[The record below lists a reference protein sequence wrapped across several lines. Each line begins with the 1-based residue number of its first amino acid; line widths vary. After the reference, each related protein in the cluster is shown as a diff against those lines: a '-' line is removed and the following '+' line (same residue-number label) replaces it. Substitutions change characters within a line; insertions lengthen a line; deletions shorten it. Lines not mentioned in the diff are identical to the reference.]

1 MPGLNQLRRQ
11 LYRALFAARSDSH
24 DARRHEFI
32 LNVLLCGVIVAC
44 LAAAASTLVNQPS
57 VGLEQGDSVRNI
69 GLLLLSMA
77 LLWRLSRLGHY
88 LIAAYLFLGCI
99 GLAVIN
105 LLLTWSFE
113 LPTVVLGA
121 ALLIIIAGV
130 ILGTKA
136 ALRVAIGAAAGYL
149 GLAEIQIYGL
159 GHPNTRWLHQPLRA
173 ASAVDYT
180 LMLAVIGLVSWL
192 ANHEIDRSLQHIRQS
207 RLALAKERDQLEAK
221 VKRRSKQL
229 EQAQLVRMLE
239 MQRFAEFGRLSAQ
252 LLHEVAN
259 PLTVASLYLG
269 QLEQQPAPALRQAR
283 RSLRQLERY
292 VTAARKQLQQQ
303 SRPVSFSA
311 QRELRQLL
319 TVLSPLAQTAG
330 VKLCLEPSLP
340 IKLLGDPV
348 KFNQIVSNLVA
359 NAIDAYADVPPETA
373 NRHVDISLRQTVRTV
388 HLSVRDHGRGITA
401 AQLPQLFEP
410 FYSTKLATNRG
421 LGIGLAIVKQAVEN
435 DFNGAISVSSSP
447 GAGTVFNI
455 RLPVRRA
462 TSRPQALVRRTSL

>member
-1 MPGLNQLRRQ
+1 MPGLSQLQRQ
-11 LYRALFAARSDSH
+11 LYQALLAARSDSH

-32 LNVLLCGVIVAC
+32 LNVLLCGVIIAC
-44 LAAAASTLVNQPS
+44 LTAAASALINHPNA
-57 VGLEQGDSVRNI
+57 GFEQGDSFRNI
-69 GLLLLSMA
+69 GLLSVSMA

-99 GLAVIN
+99 SLAVLN

-121 ALLIIIAGV
+121 AIVIIIAGV

-136 ALRVAIGAAAGYL
+136 ALRVAIVTSASYL
-149 GLAEIQIYGL
+149 LLAELQIYGI
-159 GHPNTRWLHQPLRA
+159 GHPNSIWLRQSLTA
-173 ASAVDYT
+173 ASAVDHT

-192 ANHEIDRSLQHIRQS
+192 ANHEIDRSLQHTRLSRQ
-207 RLALAKERDQLEAK
+207 ALAKERDQLETK
-221 VKRRSKQL
+221 VKRRTKQL
-229 EQAQLVRMLE
+229 EQAQLVRLLE
-239 MQRFAEFGRLSAQ
+239 LQRFAEFGRLSAQ
-252 LLHEVAN
+252 LLHEVAT

-269 QLEQQPAPALRQAR
+269 QLDHQPLPALRQAR

-292 VTAARKQLQQQ
+292 VGAARKQLQHQ
-303 SRPVSFSA
+303 SQPVSFSV

-330 VKLCLEPSLP
+330 LGIYLEPSVPVRL
-340 IKLLGDPV
+340 IGDPV

-359 NAIDAYADVPPETA
+359 NAIDAYADMPLDGPPQ
-373 NRHVDISLRQTVRTV
+373 RVDITIRQSARNL
-388 HLSVRDHGRGITA
+388 HLSVRDHGKGITA
-401 AQLPQLFEP
+401 QQLPQLFEP

-435 DFNGAISVSSSP
+435 DFGGSITVSSSP
-447 GAGTVFNI
+447 TGGTVFNI
-455 RLPVRRA
+455 RLPLRRSPVLQSSH
-462 TSRPQALVRRTSL
+462 TVNRL